1 MSTPGALPNTPYGA
15 YLVGEVPPP
24 DEELVRVGPG
34 TPEQDPEADERLL
47 RETGR
52 TVVRGGPRAGNE
64 TADTTEGETWRS

>member
-1 MSTPGALPNTPYGA
+1 MLNTPYGV
-15 YLVGEVPPP
+15 YLAREVPPP

-34 TPEQDPEADERLL
+34 TPEQDSEADKRLL

-52 TVVRGGPRAGNE
+52 TVVRGGPRAGNQ